1 MEGARRGRLTVYLGA
16 APGVG
21 KTYAMLDEARRRA
34 ERGTDVVVGYVET
47 HGRRHTEAAV
57 AGLEVLP
64 RRVVEHRGARLTEM
78 DVDAVLARRPAVVLV
93 DELAHTNAPGSRH
106 DKRAGDVEE
115 LRAAGID
122 VVTTVNIQHLESLN
136 DEVERITGVR
146 QRETVPDEVVRTAD
160 QIQLVDMS
168 PDALRRRLAHGNVY
182 RPENVDASLASY
194 FRVGN
199 LTALRELALLWL
211 ADRVDDALGDY
222 RRAHRIAHTWPTK
235 ERIVVAVTGGPES
248 ETLLRRGA
256 RLAQRAAGSELM
268 AVHVLATDG
277 LRPQGGEPIA
287 RVQQLVADLGGSF
300 HPVVGEDVPA
310 AVVDFASGANATMV
324 VVGVSRH
331 GRLRRLL
338 VGSSGDR
345 IASLAGAIDVHLVTH
360 DQVGRRLQGRPLL
373 SPLSRSRQVAGWL
386 SALLLPVLLT
396 AVLTRVEG
404 PGQLPLAEM
413 LLLAAAVLV
422 ALVGG
427 LLPALLAALL
437 GFVLLNWYFTEPV
450 GRLTI
455 AQPTDVVALLVYVAV
470 AAGVAS
476 VVDRASRRAAD
487 ALRARTEAA
496 TLASLSRSVL
506 TGQDTAEAVTER
518 VREVFGQTSVALLAR
533 GAAASVDAGGADG
546 RADASSGRTPGTAG
560 STGAAPAPTGW
571 RVVAASG
578 DGPAATPE
586 AADTRVR
593 VDDLH
598 ELCLRGET
606 LRASDQRVL
615 EAFAVQASLVLEH
628 RRLRAREERA
638 VALEGAEATSTALLQ
653 AVSHDLRTP
662 LATMRASVDGLIG
675 SGPGGGDL
683 DPADRAALVSSVGA
697 STEQLEG
704 LIDNLLDLSR
714 LRTGLVHPV
723 LADRS
728 LEEVL
733 PLAVSGHAP
742 GAVSLEV
749 AEDTP
754 LVRTDAGL
762 LERVVANLVAN
773 AVRVSDGVA
782 VRVLAHVQ
790 PTSVEVLVV
799 DRGPG
804 VPPAERARMFEPFQR
819 LGDRSPGGLG
829 LGLAVARGLAEAV
842 GATLEADDTPGGGLT
857 MVLSVPRS
865 GAGRDPLADGPADA
879 TAAGP
884 ATRPAAGRAAEPAAG
899 PATRPTTGA
908 AHRPVADEDR
918 SEGVAR

>member
-1 MEGARRGRLTVYLGA
+1 M
-16 APGVG
+16 
-21 KTYAMLDEARRRA
+21 
-34 ERGTDVVVGYVET
+34 
-47 HGRRHTEAAV
+47 
-57 AGLEVLP
+57 
-64 RRVVEHRGARLTEM
+64 
-78 DVDAVLARRPAVVLV
+78 
-93 DELAHTNAPGSRH
+93 
-106 DKRAGDVEE
+106 
-115 LRAAGID
+115 
-122 VVTTVNIQHLESLN
+122 
-136 DEVERITGVR
+136 
-146 QRETVPDEVVRTAD
+146 
-160 QIQLVDMS
+160 
-168 PDALRRRLAHGNVY
+168 
-182 RPENVDASLASY
+182 
-194 FRVGN
+194 
-199 LTALRELALLWL
+199 
-211 ADRVDDALGDY
+211 
-222 RRAHRIAHTWPTK
+222 
-235 ERIVVAVTGGPES
+235 
-248 ETLLRRGA
+248 
-256 RLAQRAAGSELM
+256 
-268 AVHVLATDG
+268 
-277 LRPQGGEPIA
+277 
-287 RVQQLVADLGGSF
+287 
-300 HPVVGEDVPA
+300 
-310 AVVDFASGANATMV
+310 
-324 VVGVSRH
+324 
-331 GRLRRLL
+331 
-338 VGSSGDR
+338 
-345 IASLAGAIDVHLVTH
+345 HLVTH

-455 AQPTDVVALLVYVAV
+455 AQPSDVVALLVYVAV

-560 STGAAPAPTGW
+560 SAGGAPAPTGW

-593 VDDLH
+593 VDDVH

-675 SGPGGGDL
+675 SGPGGADL
-683 DPADRAALVSSVGA
+683 DPTDRAALVSSVGA

-842 GATLEADDTPGGGLT
+842 GASLEADDTPGGGLT
-857 MVLSVPRS
+857 MVLSVPRA
-865 GAGRDPLADGPADA
+865 GAVRTPRA
-879 TAAGP
+879 TH
-884 ATRPAAGRAAEPAAG
+884 RPPHRP
-899 PATRPTTGA
+899 TRPTGRRPAGTGRRGWPGERA
-908 AHRPVADEDR
+908 GAHRPVARARVGRRRRRPAAPAGAGGRGRGAAGPRPRGQPARRRLGRHHRPRRPHGARGRRRGAPRRGAARPRPARPRRHRGDHRPARLDQRADRGALRAPARRGQGRGARPRRRRLRHQALRDERAHGPAAGRRAPRRRDR
-918 SEGVAR
+918 RPRRARGGRGRAAHRPGPQSASRGAGTTYGSRPRSGPSSSCSRATWGGW